1 MSPRVA
7 RNRRL
12 AMGTMWV
19 CVSAMGYSES
29 RDLTIL
35 PLLTAF
41 FHPSRMEFGL
51 GFMLDGQ
58 DFEKKRM
65 LDGCRAAITA
75 FQGATVSIIVYSLIL
90 SLFAATSDNMVK
102 AIESYDEWK
111 SLIDGSDVVVVD
123 YWATWC
129 GPCKV
134 ISPVFAKLEEQFS
147 QLKFVKVDV
156 DAQEKIA
163 KEANVK
169 AMPTFVAYKGG
180 EVIDTVVGAVPKKLE
195 DLLQKVSASS

>member
-1 MSPRVA
+1 MA
-7 RNRRL
+7 R
-12 AMGTMWV
+12 A
-19 CVSAMGYSES
+19 
-29 RDLTIL
+29 
-35 PLLTAF
+35 
-41 FHPSRMEFGL
+41 
-51 GFMLDGQ
+51 DG
-58 DFEKKRM
+58 DK
-65 LDGCRAAITA
+65 
-75 FQGATVSIIVYSLIL
+75 
-90 SLFAATSDNMVK
+90 
-102 AIESYDEWK
+102 
-111 SLIDGSDVVVVD
+111 IDGSDVVVVD

>member
-1 MSPRVA
+1 
-7 RNRRL
+7 
-12 AMGTMWV
+12 
-19 CVSAMGYSES
+19 
-29 RDLTIL
+29 
-35 PLLTAF
+35 
-41 FHPSRMEFGL
+41 
-51 GFMLDGQ
+51 
-58 DFEKKRM
+58 
-65 LDGCRAAITA
+65 
-75 FQGATVSIIVYSLIL
+75 
-90 SLFAATSDNMVK
+90 MVK

-195 DLLQKVSASS
+195 VSVVFDG